1 MSFDVHAET
10 VNQVIATFR
19 DERLK
24 RAISQ
29 ETLARMAGMSRSG
42 VRHVEGGEIRPTL
55 YTLLKIAEALNLN
68 LSEVLAKGRAD
79 GSKKRRVT

>member
-1 MSFDVHAET
+1 MSFDAHAET
-10 VNQVIATFR
+10 VNQVIAAFR
-19 DERLK
+19 AERLK

-42 VRHVEGGEIRPTL
+42 VRHVEGGEIKPTL

-68 LSEVLAKGRAD
+68 LSEVLAKARAD
-79 GSKKRRVT
+79 ASKKRRAS

>member
-1 MSFDVHAET
+1 VSFDVHAET

-79 GSKKRRVT
+79 VSKKRRAT

>member
-79 GSKKRRVT
+79 VSKKRRAT